1 MTGSRRQTLRRALAG
16 LATAAAAA
24 VALLTVGQGAAGTLA
39 GRVTVI
45 DGDTIEMR
53 GERIRLFGIDAP
65 ESGQTCRTGEGRDW
79 RCGTQ
84 AARELDQLARGRTV
98 TCETRDTDR
107 YGRTVAVCKAGG
119 LDLGSALV
127 AGGHAVAFRSYSKIY
142 VPAEEAAKAA
152 GRGLWA
158 GEFQMP
164 SDWRAHHSRLQTH

>member
-1 MTGSRRQTLRRALAG
+1 MTVSRRQTLRRALAG
-16 LATAAAAA
+16 LAVAATAAAA
-24 VALLTVGQGAAGTLA
+24 LLAGGEGAAVTLA

-45 DGDTIEMR
+45 DGDTLEMR

-65 ESGQTCRTGEGRDW
+65 ESGQTCQTRGGRAW
-79 RCGTQ
+79 RCGTE
-84 AARELDQLARGRTV
+84 AARELDLLTHGQTV
-98 TCETRDTDR
+98 TCEARDTDR
-107 YGRTVAVCKAGG
+107 YGRTVAVCIAGG
-119 LDLGSALV
+119 VDLGSALV

-164 SDWRAHHSRLQTH
+164 GDWRKARKP

>member
-1 MTGSRRQTLRRALAG
+1 MTGSRRQTLRRAITA
-16 LATAAAAA
+16 LATAAA
-24 VALLTVGQGAAGTLA
+24 LLAGGQGAAGMLA

-45 DGDTIEMR
+45 DGDTLEMR

-65 ESGQTCRTGEGRDW
+65 ESGQTCKTREGRAW
-79 RCGTQ
+79 RCGTE
-84 AARELDQLARGRTV
+84 AARELDLLARGRTV

-107 YGRTVAVCKAGG
+107 YGRTVAVCKVGG

-152 GRGLWA
+152 HRGLWA

-164 SDWRAHHSRLQTH
+164 SDWRKEHKR

>member
-1 MTGSRRQTLRRALAG
+1 MRRALAG
-16 LATAAAAA
+16 LTTAAAAA

-65 ESGQTCRTGEGRDW
+65 ESGQTCQTRGGLAW
-79 RCGTQ
+79 RCGTE
-84 AARELDQLARGRTV
+84 AARELDLLARGRTV

-107 YGRTVAVCKAGG
+107 YGRIVAVCIAGG
-119 LDLGSALV
+119 VDLGSALV

-142 VPAEEAAKAA
+142 VPTEEAAKAA
-152 GRGLWA
+152 RRGLWA

-164 SDWRAHHSRLQTH
+164 SEWRKVHKR

>member
-1 MTGSRRQTLRRALAG
+1 MRRALAG

-127 AGGHAVAFRSYSKIY
+127 AGGHAVAFRSYSQIY

-152 GRGLWA
+152 RRGLWD

-164 SDWRAHHSRLQTH
+164 SEWRKAN